1 VSRIGRQPIDIPSGV
16 SVEIRQLD
24 EGNQVTVDGPK
35 GQLTRV
41 FSSEM
46 MIEVEGGQV
55 LVKRPSD
62 ERQHRALH
70 GLSRALVANMIKG
83 VSEGYRKDLEIQ
95 GVGFRA
101 SQRGDVLVLNLGY
114 SHPIEIVP
122 PAGITLSVTAKDGR
136 AIGIEG
142 IDKQL
147 VGKVAADIRALRK
160 PEPYKGKGVRY
171 VGEAVRRKA
180 GKAGKAA

>member
-1 VSRIGRQPIDIPSGV
+1 VSRIGRLPIDIPSGV
-16 SVEIRQLD
+16 SVHIHQVD
-24 EGNQVTVDGPK
+24 DGNQVTVEGPK
-35 GQLTRV
+35 GQLTCV

-46 MIEVEGGQV
+46 SIEIEGSQV

-62 ERQHRALH
+62 ERRHRALH
-70 GLSRALVANMIKG
+70 GLTRALMANMVKG
-83 VSEGYRKDLEIQ
+83 VSEGYRKDLEIL
-95 GVGFRA
+95 GVGYRA
-101 SQRGDVLVLNLGY
+101 SQRGDVLILSLGY

-122 PAGITLSVTAKDGR
+122 PAGITFTVTAKDGR
-136 AIGIEG
+136 SVGIEG

-171 VGEAVRRKA
+171 VGETVRRKA

>member
-1 VSRIGRQPIDIPSGV
+1 MSRIGRQPIDIPSGV
-16 SVEIRQLD
+16 SVQVRQVE
-24 EGNQVTVDGPK
+24 EGNQVTVEGPK

-46 MIEVEGGQV
+46 MFEVEGSQI

-70 GLSRALVANMIKG
+70 GLSRALMANMVKG
-83 VSEGYRKDLEIQ
+83 VSEGYRKDLEIL
-95 GVGFRA
+95 GVGYRA
-101 SQRGDVLVLNLGY
+101 SQRGEVLVLSLGF

-122 PAGITLSVTAKDGR
+122 PAGITFSVTAKDGR
-136 AIGIEG
+136 SIGIEG

-171 VGEAVRRKA
+171 VGEIVRRKA
-180 GKAGKAA
+180 GKAGKAG